1 MRYPKFALSCLFNLS
16 VFLGTKIDRKR
27 YQKFNQKSIK
37 NPSTIHQKSIK
48 KPSKNDQKSFKIE
61 AGAALGAYQDVLVV
75 SWGILPRFGRVLRRL
90 GSVLGGVLAASWGV
104 LGVSWG
110 ALGCSWGLLG
120 CLGGVLGLIF

>member
-27 YQKFNQKSIK
+27 YQKFNQESIKIHQKSIK
-37 NPSTIHQKSIK
+37 NPSRIDK
-48 KPSKNDQKSFKIE
+48 KSFKIE

-90 GSVLGGVLAASWGV
+90 GSVLGGVLAASWGI
-104 LGVSWG
+104 LGMSWG
-110 ALGCSWGLLG
+110 VWGRLLG
-120 CLGGVLGLIF
+120 PLGASRGVLEWSGA

>member
-27 YQKFNQKSIK
+27 YQKFNQQSIK
-37 NPSTIHQKSIK
+37 IHKKSIK
-48 KPSKNDQKSFKIE
+48 KPSKNDEKSFKIE

-90 GSVLGGVLAASWGV
+90 GSVLGDSWLRLGASWGCLGGLWGV
-104 LGVSWG
+104 LGTSWD
-110 ALGCSWGLLG
+110 
-120 CLGGVLGLIF
+120 VLGES

>member
-1 MRYPKFALSCLFNLS
+1 MRYPKFALSCLFKLS

-27 YQKFNQKSIK
+27 YQKFNQKSIT
-37 NPSTIHQKSIK
+37 NPPNIYQKSMKI
-48 KPSKNDQKSFKIE
+48 NQKSFKIE
-61 AGAALGAYQDVLVV
+61 AGAALGVYQDVLVV

-90 GSVLGGVLAASWGV
+90 GSVLGDVLAASWDV

-120 CLGGVLGLIF
+120 RLGGVLGLIF